1 MKTPPSVTRFR
12 VRKIIV
18 QPKAA
23 LPGAG
28 NATDLP
34 FAPAPEDDG
43 FGDMN
48 LVGAAASV
56 QSQAGERPDA
66 APRPAVNQATQ
77 GDLASDLQTIKTE
90 GLTARNLRTA
100 RRVAIAHGI
109 EAKSDLE
116 AVVLL
121 RRKGIDPFVRT
132 SIREMVR
139 NEIPTA
145 RRSDLPATLPPSQMP
160 QKAPGGDI
168 RLPSTDVASEA
179 DRIRAIMAMQRDIV
193 RRRQRN
199 FLLLMVRLACF
210 VILPTIMAGVYFAKF
225 ATPLFSTVSAFQI
238 QKADGLSGA
247 SNLGSMFAGS
257 AFATPKDDIAVQA
270 YLQSRDAMKK
280 LDETLGFKAHFSQP
294 SIDSLQRLAANA
306 TDEEAYKLF
315 RRNVKIAYDPTEGL
329 IKMEVT
335 AADPLVSEAFSKEL
349 ITLAEAQVNHLTE
362 RVREDQMKGARASFE
377 DAEAKMQAA
386 QQKVLELQQKQGI
399 LDPKVETQIVMTD
412 VAELEKSIRIKQ
424 LEMDQLNDNAKPNK
438 ARVAG
443 VKGDIERLTAQLDD
457 LRKQMTQGSDGKES
471 MAQVGGE
478 LRFAEAELLTRQQM
492 MAVAL
497 QQVETSRIEANRQV
511 RYLATSVAPVAE
523 DQPTYPRVF
532 EDTALAFLIF
542 AGIYLML
549 SLTAS
554 ILREQVTS

>member
-18 QPKAA
+18 QPKPPEAV
-23 LPGAG
+23 
-28 NATDLP
+28 ATAVDMP

-43 FGDMN
+43 FGDLN
-48 LVGAAASV
+48 LVPPAATV
-56 QSQAGERPDA
+56 ERPAVTPTDA
-66 APRPAVNQATQ
+66 APAPDRTPA
-77 GDLASDLQTIKTE
+77 GDLVQELEAAKTE

-109 EAKSDLE
+109 EAASDLE

-139 NEIPTA
+139 NEIPAA
-145 RRSDLPATLPPSQMP
+145 RPLDLPATVPPAQLP
-160 QKAPGGDI
+160 QKTPPAGAN
-168 RLPSTDVASEA
+168 LPSTDVASEA
-179 DRIRAIMAMQRDIV
+179 ERIRAIMAMQRDIV

-210 VILPTIMAGVYFAKF
+210 VVLPTIVAGLYYAKF
-225 ATPLFSTVSAFQI
+225 ATPLYATVSAFQV

-247 SNLGSMFAGS
+247 SNLGSLFAGS

-294 SIDSLQRLAANA
+294 SIDPLQRLAANA
-306 TDEEAYKLF
+306 TDEEAYKLYK
-315 RRNVKIAYDPTEGL
+315 RNVKIAYDPTEGL

-335 AADPLVSEAFSKEL
+335 AADPQVSEDFSKEL
-349 ITLAEAQVNHLTE
+349 IALAEAQVNHLTE

-377 DAEAKMQAA
+377 DAEMKMQAA
-386 QQKVLELQQKQGI
+386 QQKVLDLQQKQGI
-399 LDPKVETQIVMTD
+399 LDPKVETQIIMTD
-412 VAELEKSIRIKQ
+412 VAELEKTIRVKQ
-424 LEMDQLNDNAKPNK
+424 LELDQLNDNAKPNQ
-438 ARVAG
+438 ARVDG
-443 VKGDIERLTAQLDD
+443 VKGDLARLNAQLEG
-457 LRKQMTQGSDGKES
+457 LRKQMTQGSDGQES

-511 RYLATSVAPVAE
+511 RYLSTSVAPVAE
-523 DQPTYPRVF
+523 DMPAYPRVF
-532 EDTALAFLIF
+532 EDTALAFMIF

>member
-56 QSQAGERPDA
+56 QSQADERPDA
-66 APRPAVNQATQ
+66 APRPAVNQGTQ
-77 GDLASDLQTIKTE
+77 GDLARDLQTIKTE

>member
-18 QPKAA
+18 QSKQP
-23 LPGAG
+23 LPEPGK
-28 NATDLP
+28 ATDLP

-48 LVGAAASV
+48 LVGAAAGA
-56 QSQAGERPDA
+56 QPQAAVRPTGGA
-66 APRPAVNQATQ
+66 QPTTEKMAQ
-77 GDLASDLQTIKTE
+77 GDLASDLEAIKTE

-100 RRVAIAHGI
+100 RRAAIAHGI

-139 NEIPTA
+139 NEIPTG
-145 RRSDLPATLPPSQMP
+145 RWPDLPATLPPSQMP
-160 QKAPGGDI
+160 QKAPAGAAG
-168 RLPSTDVASEA
+168 LPSTDVASEA
-179 DRIRAIMAMQRDIV
+179 DRVRAIMAMQRDIV

-199 FLLLMVRLACF
+199 FMLLMVRLACF
-210 VILPTIMAGVYFAKF
+210 VILPTIIAGIYFAKF

-238 QKADGLSGA
+238 QKADGPAGA
-247 SNLGSMFAGS
+247 GNFGSLFAGS

-280 LDETLGFKAHFSQP
+280 LNETQGFKAHFSQP
-294 SIDSLQRLAANA
+294 SIDPLQRLAAGA
-306 TDEEAYKLF
+306 TDEEAYKVYK
-315 RRNVKIAYDPTEGL
+315 RNVKIAYDPTEGL

-335 AADPLVSEAFSKEL
+335 AADPLISEAFSKEL

-377 DAEAKMQAA
+377 DAEAKMQIA
-386 QQKVLELQQKQGI
+386 QQKVLDLQQKQGI

-412 VAELEKSIRIKQ
+412 VAELEKTIRIKQ
-424 LEMDQLNDNAKPNK
+424 LELDQLNDNPKPNK
-438 ARVAG
+438 ARVDG
-443 VKGDIERLTAQLDD
+443 VKGDMERLTAQLDG
-457 LRKQMTQGSDGKES
+457 LRRQMTQGSNGQES